1 MSCSTVVFGFYGAT
15 LDAGRGERRWD
26 RWRPTVALCRHEDLL
41 VDRLELLHSAGH
53 EAGAT
58 QLAEDIRQVSPETHV
73 VLRDVAIADPWDF
86 EEVFAALHELSRG
99 YAFEPDRERYLVH
112 ITTGSHVKQICWFL
126 LTESRHFPAS
136 IVQASPPRR
145 RDRATKPG
153 AYRIIDLDLSRYD
166 ELARRFADE
175 RQESLSFLKGG
186 IDTKNASF
194 NSLVEGIERVALR
207 SREPILLEGPT
218 GAGKSQL
225 ARQIDALLRARR
237 KVQGPLVEVNCA
249 TLRGDGAM
257 SALFG
262 HVRGAFTGAAS
273 ERKGLL
279 RSADGG
285 VLFLDEIG
293 ELGLDEQA
301 MLLRALE
308 EKRFMPVGA
317 DLEVG
322 SEFRLVAGTNR
333 DLRGAVA
340 QGRFREDLLA
350 RINLWTFRLPGL
362 SERRE
367 DIAPN
372 LDFELARAPER
383 LGTHVTMNRA
393 ARDRFLAWAKSPE
406 ASWPASF
413 RDFGAAVIRMAT
425 LAPGGRVDIATVD
438 EEIARLEAA
447 WRLGEV
453 MSDDE
458 LTDVLTAEQLA
469 EIDPFDRVQLAEV
482 VRTCRRSE
490 SLSEAGRHLFAASR
504 RRKKSSNDADR
515 LRKYLA
521 RHGLSW
527 SRVSSDQ
534 ERIDP

>member
-112 ITTGSHVKQICWFL
+112 ITTGSHVMQICWFL

-207 SREPILLEGPT
+207 GLPAISKPQT
-218 GAGKSQL
+218 S
-225 ARQIDALLRARR
+225 AL
-237 KVQGPLVEVNCA
+237 PLV
-249 TLRGDGAM
+249 LRTSPARMLMSVDLPAPLGPSSPKMPPCGTSKLTPLSASLAGAPGPGEAY
-257 SALFG
+257 SLTRLSILIA
-262 HVRGAFTGAAS
+262 
-273 ERKGLL
+273 
-279 RSADGG
+279 GG
-285 VLFLDEIG
+285 VV
-293 ELGLDEQA
+293 
-301 MLLRALE
+301 
-308 EKRFMPVGA
+308 MP
-317 DLEVG
+317 
-322 SEFRLVAGTNR
+322 R
-333 DLRGAVA
+333 DLG
-340 QGRFREDLLA
+340 
-350 RINLWTFRLPGL
+350 
-362 SERRE
+362 S
-367 DIAPN
+367 
-372 LDFELARAPER
+372 
-383 LGTHVTMNRA
+383 
-393 ARDRFLAWAKSPE
+393 
-406 ASWPASF
+406 
-413 RDFGAAVIRMAT
+413 
-425 LAPGGRVDIATVD
+425 
-438 EEIARLEAA
+438 
-447 WRLGEV
+447 
-453 MSDDE
+453 
-458 LTDVLTAEQLA
+458 
-469 EIDPFDRVQLAEV
+469 
-482 VRTCRRSE
+482 
-490 SLSEAGRHLFAASR
+490 
-504 RRKKSSNDADR
+504 
-515 LRKYLA
+515 
-521 RHGLSW
+521 
-527 SRVSSDQ
+527 
-534 ERIDP
+534 

>member
-1 MSCSTVVFGFYGAT
+1 MPPTVVFGFFGAT
-15 LDAGRGERRWD
+15 LDAGRSEGRWNK
-26 RWRPTVALCRHEDLL
+26 WRPTVALCRHEDLL
-41 VDRLELLHSAGH
+41 IDRFELLHGPGH
-53 EAGAT
+53 EAGAS
-58 QLAEDIRQVSPETHV
+58 QLAEDMRQVSPETEV
-73 VLRDVAIADPWDF
+73 VLREVSIDDPWDF
-86 EEVFAALHELSRG
+86 EEVFSTLHELSRC
-99 YAFEPDRERYLVH
+99 YPFAPERERYLVH
-112 ITTGSHVKQICWFL
+112 ITTGSHVMQICWFL

-136 IVQASPPRR
+136 IVQASPPQR
-145 RDRATKPG
+145 RDRATSPG

-166 ELARRFADE
+166 ALARRFADE

-186 IDTKNASF
+186 IDTRNAAF
-194 NSLVEGIERVALR
+194 NHLIEGIERVASR

-262 HVRGAFTGAAS
+262 HVRGAFTGAAT

-279 RSADGG
+279 RAADGG
-285 VLFLDEIG
+285 LLFLDEVG

-308 EKRFMPVGA
+308 DKRFLPVGS
-317 DLEVG
+317 DREVV
-322 SEFRLVAGTNR
+322 SDFRLVAGTNR
-333 DLRGAVA
+333 DLRAAVGE
-340 QGRFREDLLA
+340 GRFREDLLA
-350 RINLWTFRLPGL
+350 RMNLWTFRLPGL

-367 DIAPN
+367 DIEPN

-383 LGTHVTMNRA
+383 LGIHVTMNRA
-393 ARDRFLAWAKSPE
+393 ARKRFVAWAISPE
-406 ASWPASF
+406 ATWPASF

-425 LAPGGRVDIATVD
+425 LAPGGRIDEATVED
-438 EEIARLEAA
+438 EIDRSSSA
-447 WRLGEV
+447 WRLAAAPT
-453 MSDDE
+453 DDG
-458 LTDVLTAEQLA
+458 LGDVLSPEQIAEL
-469 EIDPFDRVQLAEV
+469 DPFDRVQLAEV
-482 VRTCRRSE
+482 LRVCRASD
-490 SLSEAGRHLFAASR
+490 SLSEAGRYLFAASR

-527 SRVSSDQ
+527 KTASRSG
-534 ERIDP
+534 